1 MEEKTIKINSLEI
14 NCQSLIEFSSLIKVL
29 LELAKKQQET
39 DKLLSEHDTKIN
51 DLINSVSLLQKAQK
65 EKGTILIPKEKELEN
80 SFNVE
85 DLKFIMNNDDIEN
98 DTILNDTK
106 YVDKNNLDD
115 KKDNKKGTDKENKEN
130 SDKIID
136 IENQI
141 DINTNNNI
149 DNDNNKKNEN
159 ENENQIN
166 KEKEKEK
173 EKETGINLNINTVLG
188 TIIGNKENNNA
199 NNIIEENN
207 NKQNNN
213 DNKDNKNN
221 DNNNVIIT
229 TTEKKVKQEPVTI
242 IKQVDK
248 ASNKNTEII
257 QKLFQRLIAL
267 EKKVSELSSK
277 SNENMILRTIASNK
291 KNILEHTDTIK
302 NLNESTEK
310 IKAELEKLKEKVQD
324 FNIYDMFKE
333 GGDGD
338 MDVAKALIKAL
349 ETKQNKRFDLFE
361 EKYKLLSTENFKN
374 KDDIKN
380 QGIVINGQKIS
391 IEKNTEK
398 ILKLLEQQKN
408 QEISNKELKDKE
420 DSILNKKFEDIL
432 NNIQT
437 LSDNY
442 NNKITEIESKLNEY
456 QKQPQVLVTEIKPDK
471 TKDKKIQENENTLK
485 EYNERINDLEKS
497 LRQLLKKINIDE
509 LNSNLAI
516 LQKEISKKGN
526 QGAIDDLID
535 RLYNIDEN
543 IKQINYRVDS
553 SSAFEKKM
561 LEENSLLSK
570 KFESFANTVN
580 RLSLQIIKNPKE
592 DKQVIDYTKF
602 IEIGTFEENKKELS
616 KKFDKIRISFEDILK
631 NIDEILE
638 KLSHT
643 PSDKDFA
650 QYQDIIKN
658 LLDEYRINN
667 NKKYADKYDTSKN
680 FKFLETQIKTITEN
694 YNKKLDGQDNW
705 LLAKKP
711 LNNYLCASCEGII
724 KGELD
729 KRCDY
734 IPWNK
739 YPNRE
744 EKYTRMGHGFSHML
758 QMVNDDIRKNVD
770 NKEKEKERN
779 KFEDKE
785 KEYNSDEDKKKNSG
799 ERNNSA
805 IKLPKVKIKPKNYNN
820 VNLLDDTN
828 WDKSPYDNIDR
839 NLTLNDNTPQ
849 IMKIS
854 RIRKNISIKNTS
866 TQEASLNDESNIN
879 LKVKNNKNIQTFP
892 NDSIS
897 FDKNKADSE

>member
-1 MEEKTIKINSLEI
+1 MEEKTLKINSLEF

-39 DKLLSEHDTKIN
+39 EQKLSEHDTKLN
-51 DLINSVSLLQKAQK
+51 DVINSISILQKDQK
-65 EKGTILIPKEKELEN
+65 EKETILIPKEKDLEN

-85 DLKFIMNNDDIEN
+85 DLNFIMNNDIVN

-106 YVDKNNLDD
+106 YVDKKHLG
-115 KKDNKKGTDKENKEN
+115 DNKKNNKKIKENQESEEN
-130 SDKIID
+130 DNQIIN

-141 DINTNNNI
+141 DDNNN
-149 DNDNNKKNEN
+149 NDNNKKKNEN
-159 ENENQIN
+159 ENGNEIN
-166 KEKEKEK
+166 KEK
-173 EKETGINLNINTVLG
+173 EKETGINLNVNTILG
-188 TIIGNKENNNA
+188 TIIDNKENNNA
-199 NNIIEENN
+199 NNNIEENN
-207 NKQNNN
+207 NINKENDKDINNNKENKNNN
-213 DNKDNKNN
+213 DIN
-221 DNNNVIIT
+221 NNNVIT
-229 TTEKKVKQEPVTI
+229 TTEKKVKQEPITI

-248 ASNKNTEII
+248 SSNKNTEII
-257 QKLFQRLIAL
+257 SKLFQRLIAL

-291 KNILEHTDTIK
+291 KNILEHTDALK

-310 IKAELEKLKEKVQD
+310 LKTELENLKEKIKD

-338 MDVAKALIKAL
+338 VDVAKALIKAL

-380 QGIVINGQKIS
+380 QGVMINGQKIT

-398 ILKLLEQQKN
+398 ILKLIEEQKN
-408 QEISNKELKDKE
+408 KEISDKELKDKDNE
-420 DSILNKKFEDIL
+420 ILNKKFEDIL
-432 NNIQT
+432 QNIQT
-437 LSDNY
+437 LSDDY
-442 NNKITEIESKLNEY
+442 NNKIIELESKLNEQ
-456 QKQPQVLVTEIKPDK
+456 QKQPQVLVTEIKPHKD
-471 TKDKKIQENENTLK
+471 KDKKIQQNENVLK
-485 EYNERINDLEKS
+485 AYNERINELEKS
-497 LRQLLKKINIDE
+497 MRQLLKKINIDE
-509 LNSNLAI
+509 LNSNLSI

-526 QGAIDDLID
+526 QGAIDELID

-553 SSAFEKKM
+553 SSAFEKKII
-561 LEENSLLSK
+561 EENSLLSK
-570 KFESFANTVN
+570 KFESFANQVN
-580 RLSLQIIKNPKE
+580 RLSLQIMKNPKE
-592 DKQVIDYTKF
+592 DKEVIDYTKF
-602 IEIGTFEENKKELS
+602 IEIGTFEENKKDIS
-616 KKFDKIRISFEDILK
+616 KKFDKIRISFEDILRQ
-631 NIDEILE
+631 IDEILE

-680 FKFLETQIKTITEN
+680 FKFLETQIKSITEN

-785 KEYNSDEDKKKNSG
+785 KDYNSDEDKKKNTG
-799 ERNNSA
+799 DKNNTA
-805 IKLPKVKIKPKNYNN
+805 VKLPKVKIRPKNYNN

-866 TQEASLNDESNIN
+866 TQEASLNDD
-879 LKVKNNKNIQTFP
+879 LKQKNNKNIQTFP